1 MLVRPKAWKR
11 WWKRFSL
18 FTLREKGVGDTAP
31 LLWDCPGSAHRAK
44 RDFVRSCSSVTGQ
57 QTHQICCILVLIH
70 AVNGQEVPWEH
81 CLMGIVGWMQISEIQ
96 RSEKWGRKGQWEYST
111 FQGQIFSFTPC
122 SRGGAAQRAVPA
134 VPTSPGTPDK
144 ASLYCLSFI
153 LYPLSLILYPW
164 SFLLDPLLL
173 LLPLALG
180 KEQPWPF
187 VKPTVQSLGLQTL
200 QAAPSQTSLSK
211 CSFPALCLL
220 AEDGLLNILS

>member
-57 QTHQICCILVLIH
+57 KNPSDLLHFDFNTRREWAGSALRALPD
-70 AVNGQEVPWEH
+70 GH
-81 CLMGIVGWMQISEIQ
+81 CWLNANLRNSEE
-96 RSEKWGRKGQWEYST
+96 REEWGRKGQWEDST

-122 SRGGAAQRAVPA
+122 SRGGAAHRVVPA

-144 ASLYCLSFI
+144 ASLSCLSFI
-153 LYPLSLILYPW
+153 LYPWSSILDPFSLILCCCCSHW
-164 SFLLDPLLL
+164 LWEKSNRDLLSNLLCK
-173 LLPLALG
+173 ALG
-180 KEQPWPF
+180 FKHSRLLHP
-187 VKPTVQSLGLQTL
+187 KPLFPNAV
-200 QAAPSQTSLSK
+200 SQ
-211 CSFPALCLL
+211 LCVCWQKM
-220 AEDGLLNILS
+220 GY